1 MSHNF
6 IKLNNMNHI
15 TRIYW
20 LIQSNFEGLLPPV
33 FQLRFYVQL
42 ADLFFIL
49 NKDFGIINLH
59 KRQKHAVNAK
69 LSVSYRD

>member
-15 TRIYW
+15 TRMYW
-20 LIQSNFEGLLPPV
+20 LVQSNFEGLLPPV

-42 ADLFFIL
+42 ADLFFHSEQR
-49 NKDFGIINLH
+49 FWYH
-59 KRQKHAVNAK
+59 KSA
-69 LSVSYRD
+69 